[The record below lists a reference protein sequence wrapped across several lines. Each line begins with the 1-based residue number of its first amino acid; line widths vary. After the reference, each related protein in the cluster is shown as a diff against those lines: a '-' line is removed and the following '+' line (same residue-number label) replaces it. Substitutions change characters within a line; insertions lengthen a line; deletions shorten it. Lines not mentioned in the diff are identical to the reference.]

1 MKKLILIAFSAL
13 VFMLSNTVPALADG
27 VVFNYNAAFTSP
39 SNPTVTAQNY
49 FPFKGTERVVF
60 KVAGKTCD
68 LLGSASPIG
77 ASQGCNY
84 TINIA
89 ADGTLTGSGNSPCTQ
104 NVAAACK

>member
-1 MKKLILIAFSAL
+1 MKKLILVAFSAL
-13 VFMLSNTVPALADG
+13 LFMLSSAVPALADG
-27 VVFNYNAAFTSP
+27 VKFNYNAAFSSP
-39 SNPTVTAQNY
+39 SNPQVTAEKY
-49 FPFKGTERVVF
+49 FPFKGTKRVVF

-77 ASQGCNY
+77 AFNGCNY

-89 ADGTLTGSGNSPCTQ
+89 PDGSLTGSGNSPCTQ

>member
-13 VFMLSNTVPALADG
+13 VFMLSSAVPALADG
-27 VVFNYNAAFTSP
+27 VVFRYSAAFTSP
-39 SNPTVTAQNY
+39 SSPKVTAETY
-49 FPFKGTERVVF
+49 FPFKGTQRVIF

-77 ASQGCNY
+77 AFDGCNY
-84 TINIA
+84 EINIA
-89 ADGTLTGSGNSPCTQ
+89 PDGSLTGSGNSPCTQ